1 MARGGHCSDQR
12 LDRVV
17 CLSIAN
23 DTSQSF
29 RLRWCF
35 YLGSS
40 GDFWTCAFASFFY
53 SQVHTNH
60 HVKMSCKK
68 CLCINASPGTSLA
81 TSLCAGCLFSL
92 SKATLTISNWPCS
105 LSSMDISNASTQR
118 IKVLRLVLLEL
129 IWFRRQAFCDDIARL
144 LVSCQIS
151 KASMMFM
158 ISWFFMYIYI
168 DYYDLLC
175 VYRSFTA
182 LKIPEYWS
190 TCIFIS
196 FHYDIVWQ
204 RAAKMHS
211 IIERMYWMY
220 LSRILAYKLNTCY
233 RDAIETQLNHRLT
246 HVLFTCMGEHAHPNS
261 LTAPGNKSWLVSRL
275 SCRGGT

>member
-1 MARGGHCSDQR
+1 MPAQE
-12 LDRVV
+12 L
-17 CLSIAN
+17 
-23 DTSQSF
+23 
-29 RLRWCF
+29 RLRLHFVPDACFPCLKLPWRFPTDHARCRQWILAMPQLNESKFWGWCYWSSF
-35 YLGSS
+35 GSD
-40 GDFWTCAFASFFY
+40 GRHFATTLQDFWSAAR
-53 SQVHTNH
+53 SQKHLW
-60 HVKMSCKK
+60 C
-68 CLCINASPGTSLA
+68 
-81 TSLCAGCLFSL
+81 
-92 SKATLTISNWPCS
+92 
-105 LSSMDISNASTQR
+105 
-118 IKVLRLVLLEL
+118 
-129 IWFRRQAFCDDIARL
+129 
-144 LVSCQIS
+144 
-151 KASMMFM
+151 
-158 ISWFFMYIYI
+158 SWFHDSSCIFTSTIMIY
-168 DYYDLLC
+168 Y
-175 VYRSFTA
+175 VFT

-261 LTAPGNKSWLVSRL
+261 LTAPGNRSWLVSRL